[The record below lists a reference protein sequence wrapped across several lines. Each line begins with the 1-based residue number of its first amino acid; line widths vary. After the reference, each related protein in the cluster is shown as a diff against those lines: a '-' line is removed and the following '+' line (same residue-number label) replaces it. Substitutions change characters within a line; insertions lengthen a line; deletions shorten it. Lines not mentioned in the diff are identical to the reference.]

1 MLPDHY
7 IATTCGCE
15 SPGRLELE
23 NGLAI
28 KANAAIEVLQKL
40 SEEKHSHYVFLE
52 LFLTRV
58 EEMKV
63 LVQGTFLC

>member
-7 IATTCGCE
+7 IATACGCE

-40 SEEKHSHYVFLE
+40 SQENIVIMF
-52 LFLTRV
+52 F
-58 EEMKV
+58 
-63 LVQGTFLC
+63 

>member
-40 SEEKHSHYVFLE
+40 SQENTVIMF
-52 LFLTRV
+52 F
-58 EEMKV
+58 
-63 LVQGTFLC
+63 

>member
-28 KANAAIEVLQKL
+28 KANTAIEVLRKL
-40 SEEKHSHYVFLE
+40 SQENIVIVFLK
-52 LFLTRV
+52 LFLTRL
-58 EEMKV
+58 EE
-63 LVQGTFLC
+63 L